1 MTARFADS
9 ISFPRGPSW
18 RNRVALAPLTNL
30 QSNADGTLSEDE
42 LKFLVARAEGGFG
55 MVMTC
60 AAHVQQ
66 SGQGFPGQLGTFSD
80 MHLPGLER
88 LALAIHAG
96 GSVATVQL
104 QHSGIRS
111 KSELSGCEVLAPWDV
126 PDKNIRALTTGEV
139 ERLVEDFVAAAVRC
153 EKAGFD
159 GVGLHGAHG
168 YMLCAF
174 LNVDKNHRADR
185 YGGSYENRT
194 RIFHEVIDGIRA
206 ATGPDFQLGIRMSP
220 EKYGYP
226 MAEARRFA
234 EELLTGGQLDHL
246 DMSLWDSFKIPD
258 EEEFHSALLIDWVTN
273 LPRGNTRLG
282 VAGKLLSAHD
292 TQDCLDRGADF
303 VLVGRAAILHRD
315 FPMRAIA
322 DPEFVSHEFPVS
334 RSYLEAQAVGPAF
347 ADYLATQWQN
357 YVSD

>member
-1 MTARFADS
+1 MTARLADS
-9 ISFPRGPSW
+9 ISFPRGRSW
-18 RNRVALAPLTNL
+18 QNRVALAPLTNM
-30 QSNADGTLSEDE
+30 QSNADGTLSDDE

-66 SGQGFPGQLGTFSD
+66 SGQGFPGQLGAFSD
-80 MHLPGLER
+80 IHLPGLER
-88 LALAIHAG
+88 LACAIHAS

-104 QHSGIRS
+104 QHSGARS
-111 KSELSGCEVLAPWDV
+111 RSELSGCEVLAPWEDA
-126 PDKNIRALTTGEV
+126 DKNIRALTTGEV
-139 ERLVEDFVAAAVRC
+139 ERLVEDFIAAAVRC
-153 EKAGFD
+153 EQAGFD
-159 GVGLHGAHG
+159 GIGLHGAHG

-174 LNVDKNHRADR
+174 LDVDKNHRADR
-185 YGGSYENRT
+185 YGGCYDNRT

-206 ATGPDFQLGIRMSP
+206 ATGPDFQLGIRLSP
-220 EKYGYP
+220 DKYGYP
-226 MAEARRFA
+226 MAVGLRFA
-234 EELLTGGQLDHL
+234 EELLTGGQLDYL
-246 DMSLWDSFKIPD
+246 DMSLWDCFKVPD
-258 EEEFHSALLIDWVTN
+258 EEEFHSALLIGWFTN

-303 VLVGRAAILHRD
+303 VLVGRGAILHRD
-315 FPMRAIA
+315 FASRAIA
-322 DPEFVSHEFPVS
+322 DPEFVSQEFPVS

-347 ADYLATQWQN
+347 ADYLATQWRN